1 MRSVSGTLQEHGT
14 CWNGKP
20 TPQNRWPRTGALLSR
35 GLGTQAANSKESYP
49 VPCPVYPTRDNR
61 RATTV
66 TKRTCG
72 HTHPWRTSRTGAA
85 PSSQKVSVPKPCV
98 DVFRTPN
105 ACLCWNDDL
114 MGDRNIHDETSIT
127 LQRLFI
133 LVSSQNKIIICP
145 VRLAPVE
152 CPNLNHSSVILGKSV
167 ELSASVSPSVNQ
179 G

>member
-1 MRSVSGTLQEHGT
+1 MNEKRVR
-14 CWNGKP
+14 N
-20 TPQNRWPRTGALLSR
+20 TPRTRNMLERQASSRNRWPRTGTLLSR
-35 GLGTQAANSKESYP
+35 GLGTQAANSKASYP

-72 HTHPWRTSRTGAA
+72 HTPWHTGRTGAP
-85 PSSQKVSVPKPCV
+85 PSSQSVPKPCV
-98 DVFRTPN
+98 DVFGTPN

-127 LQRLFI
+127 LQSLFM

-152 CPNLNHSSVILGKSV
+152 CPNPNHFSVILGKSV
-167 ELSASVSPSVNQ
+167 ELSASVSPPVNQ